1 MVIAFTLFSKSTI
14 AYILAMRMDRL
25 LAVLVLGMLC
35 QVAAQAEDRT
45 AGGEAILFQDIPAVY
60 GVSKYEQKL
69 SEAPAAVSIITADE
83 IDKYGYRTLA
93 DVLRS
98 VTGVFTSSDRSY
110 TYAGVRGFQRPG
122 DYNGRILLLIDGYRI
137 NDNIFDQAFLGN
149 ESIVDVDTIDRVEI
163 IRGPG
168 SSLYGTNAF
177 FATINVITKRGRD
190 LKGSEVTGEAGSFH
204 SYKGRVA
211 YGNKYDSGLETLLAA
226 SGYDSRGQT
235 LYYREFDNP
244 VTNNGIARDVDRE
257 QYKNLFA
264 KFSLGDYTLTAG
276 YVSRDKVLPTSV
288 FGTVFNNP
296 ATRVTDPQLGF
307 VNLKF
312 EHDLTDTSR
321 LMLRAGYNSY
331 YYQGEY
337 LYSAGLTREN
347 DYGHW
352 WLTEAQLTQT
362 LSARQRLVVG
372 VEQQNNTRQ
381 DQNSYDFATSATLL
395 EDHRTSKRHAFY
407 LQDEYRLRDD
417 LLVNAGVRHDKYDS
431 FGGTTNPRLGLIYS
445 ATDKTTL
452 KLLYGKAFRAPNVYE
467 SYYSDAG
474 SSTPTHK
481 GNPNLKP
488 ETVETWEFVVEQS
501 LRSGLRGAVSLYRYD
516 IRDLIT
522 QQTDAADGLEVFNNV
537 SKIHA
542 TGMEFELEG
551 KLASR
556 LDGRASYAIQ
566 QNKDVDTGQTLT
578 NSPQHL
584 AKLNLNTPLIERKV
598 FAGLEVLGTSRRKT
612 VAGNYANGFALVNAM
627 LFSRQWIK
635 GFEASAGVYNLFD
648 RHYGDPVSADFTQDT
663 IEQDGR
669 TYRLKM
675 KYGF

>member
-1 MVIAFTLFSKSTI
+1 
-14 AYILAMRMDRL
+14 MDRIV
-25 LAVLVLGMLC
+25 AVLVLGILC
-35 QVAAQAEDRT
+35 QAVVQAEDRA
-45 AGGEAILFQDIPAVY
+45 AGGETILFQDIPAVY
-60 GVSKYEQKL
+60 GASKYEQKL

-98 VTGVFTSSDRSY
+98 VTGVYTSSDRSY

-190 LKGSEVTGEAGSFH
+190 LKGGEVTGEAGSFH

-211 YGNKYDSGLETLLAA
+211 YGNKYDSGLETLLAV
-226 SGYDSRGQT
+226 SGYDSRGQSFF
-235 LYYREFDNP
+235 YPEFNNP
-244 VTNNGIARDVDRE
+244 ATNNGIARDVDRE

-264 KFSLGDYTLTAG
+264 KFSSGDYILTAG
-276 YVSRDKVLPTSV
+276 YVSRDKVLPTGV
-288 FGTVFNNP
+288 FGTVFNDP
-296 ATRVTDPQLGF
+296 ATRITDPQLGF

-312 EHDLTDTSR
+312 EHDLTDASR

-381 DQNSYDFATSATLL
+381 DQNSYDFATNTTLL

-417 LLVNAGVRHDKYDS
+417 LLVNAGVRYDKYDS

-481 GNPNLKP
+481 GNANLKP

-501 LRSGLRGAVSLYRYD
+501 LRSGLRSAVSLYRYE

-522 QQTDAADGLEVFNNV
+522 QQTDAADGLEVFNNAN
-537 SKIHA
+537 KIHA

-556 LDGRASYAIQ
+556 LDGRASYAVQ
-566 QNKDVDTGQTLT
+566 ESKDAVSGEVLT
-578 NSPQHL
+578 NSPRHL
-584 AKLNLNTPLIERKV
+584 AKLNLNTPVIERKV

-612 VAGNYANGFALVNAM
+612 VAGNYANGFALVNAT

-675 KYGF
+675 KYEF

>member
-1 MVIAFTLFSKSTI
+1 MS
-14 AYILAMRMDRL
+14 MDRIV
-25 LAVLVLGMLC
+25 AALVLGMLYP
-35 QVAAQAEDRT
+35 VAVQAEDRT
-45 AGGEAILFQDIPAVY
+45 AGGETILFQDIPAVY
-60 GVSKYEQKL
+60 GASKYEQKL

-98 VTGVFTSSDRSY
+98 VTGVYTSSDRSY

-190 LKGSEVTGEAGSFH
+190 LKGGEVTGEAGSFH

-211 YGNKYDSGLETLLAA
+211 YGDKLESGAEILLAA
-226 SGYDSRGQT
+226 SRYDSRGQSFF
-235 LYYREFDNP
+235 YPEFNAP
-244 VTNNGIARDVDRE
+244 ATNNGIARGVDHE

-264 KFSLGDYTLTAG
+264 KFSLRDLTLTAG
-276 YVSRDKVLPTSV
+276 YVSRDKVLPTGV
-288 FGTVFNNP
+288 FGTVFNDP

-312 EHDLTDTSR
+312 EHDLTDASR
-321 LMLRAGYNSY
+321 LMLRAGYSSY

-337 LYSAGLTREN
+337 LYSAGLTREK
-347 DYGHW
+347 DYGRW

-372 VEQQNNTRQ
+372 VEQQSNTRQ
-381 DQNSYDFATSATLL
+381 DQNSYDHATSTALL

-417 LLVNAGVRHDKYDS
+417 LLMNAGVRHDKYDS
-431 FGGTTNPRLGLIYS
+431 FGGTTNPRLGLVYS
-445 ATDKTTL
+445 ATDRTTL
-452 KLLYGKAFRAPNVYE
+452 KFLYGRAFRAPNVYE

-481 GNPNLKP
+481 GNANLKP
-488 ETVETWEFVVEQS
+488 ESVKTWEFVVEQS
-501 LRSGLRGAVSLYRYD
+501 LRSGLRGAVSLYRYE

-537 SKIHA
+537 SKIRA

-556 LDGRASYAIQ
+556 LDGRASYAVQ

-578 NSPQHL
+578 NSPRHL
-584 AKLNLNTPLIERKV
+584 AKLNLNTPVIERKV
-598 FAGLEVLGTSRRKT
+598 FAGLEVLATSRRKT
-612 VAGNYANGFALVNAM
+612 VAGNYADGFALVNAM
-627 LFSRQWIK
+627 LFSRRWIK
-635 GFEASAGVYNLFD
+635 GCELSAGVYNLFD
-648 RHYGDPVSADFTQDT
+648 RRYGDPVSADFRQDT

-669 TYRLKM
+669 TYRLKV
-675 KYGF
+675 KYEF